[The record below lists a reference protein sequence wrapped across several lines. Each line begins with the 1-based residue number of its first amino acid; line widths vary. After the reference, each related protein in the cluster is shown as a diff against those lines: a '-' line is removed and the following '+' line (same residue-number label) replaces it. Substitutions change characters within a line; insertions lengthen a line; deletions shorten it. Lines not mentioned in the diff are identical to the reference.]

1 MRNLFRFIKIYHFIL
16 LFILI
21 ESFSL
26 FLFISNHK
34 FQQSK
39 FLSFTQE
46 YTGAIFSYYSDLNQ
60 YLSLKDEN
68 DFLQRENAKLYTL
81 LSKEEIN
88 TNSILNE
95 YIPARIIKNS
105 IFKQNNFILLNKGE
119 KDGVK
124 SGMGVIVDNGVIGI
138 VSITSENFSKVTSIL
153 NQNSTISVIH
163 IKSKQNGS
171 LKWNTNNYMTAMIND
186 IPNHANIQIGDT
198 IQTNGF
204 SSIFPEGINIAKV
217 ISYKKG
223 NENGLCNVNIKFLN
237 DMNTAKNVYII
248 NSLIKEELEEL
259 K

>member
-1 MRNLFRFIKIYHFIL
+1 MRNLFRFIKVYHFIL

-68 DFLQRENAKLYTL
+68 DFLQTENAKLYTL

-105 IFKQNNFILLNKGE
+105 IFKQNNFILLN
-119 KDGVK
+119 
-124 SGMGVIVDNGVIGI
+124 NY
-138 VSITSENFSKVTSIL
+138 L
-153 NQNSTISVIH
+153 NYCRRHQCVFH
-163 IKSKQNGS
+163 C
-171 LKWNTNNYMTAMIND
+171 
-186 IPNHANIQIGDT
+186 
-198 IQTNGF
+198 
-204 SSIFPEGINIAKV
+204 V
-217 ISYKKG
+217 
-223 NENGLCNVNIKFLN
+223 
-237 DMNTAKNVYII
+237 
-248 NSLIKEELEEL
+248 
-259 K
+259 